1 MDYEMRLPNGVGEQI
16 LAHTIE
22 KFDVK
27 LKHTDYGPVLVG
39 TMEEL
44 EDAKDYIVKSI
55 NERLNELSNK
65 EKEIENEEVKDEE
78 E

>member
-1 MDYEMRLPNGVGEQI
+1 MKLPNGIGEQI
-16 LAHTIE
+16 LAHIIE
-22 KFDVK
+22 KFEVK

-39 TMEEL
+39 TAEEL

-65 EKEIENEEVKDEE
+65 EE
-78 E
+78 

>member
-22 KFDVK
+22 KFDIK

-44 EDAKDYIVKSI
+44 EDAKDYIVKSM
-55 NERLNELSNK
+55 NERLNELSKK
-65 EKEIENEEVKDEE
+65 EKEIENEETEDEKE
-78 E
+78 